1 MQTGKQLS
9 LDYQSFKERL
19 YTINSNLEIFCQTIG
34 IAAITAKKW
43 KSSGVPYRYVLLLE
57 YMEMVDD
64 MNRKYKYYTN
74 KLITKEIKR
83 GRKISA

>member
-1 MQTGKQLS
+1 MQTGKQL
-9 LDYQSFKERL
+9 LFNYQDFKERL
-19 YTINSNLEIFCQTIG
+19 YIINYNLEIFCQTIG

-43 KSSGVPYRYVLLLE
+43 KSAGVPYRYVLLLE

-64 MNRKYKYYTN
+64 MNKKYKYYTN

-83 GRKISA
+83 SQKMSA